1 MTAPVGA
8 RLRCGV
14 HPSRPAVDSCP
25 VCGRLRCGADAAAA
39 GEHGHGCP
47 SCGGSSSEPRR
58 PAAGR
63 GPSELERYVRAA
75 LGATVAALVWGKVT
89 SEYVGSTF
97 FSDISPALL
106 GVACGAAATRAAGS
120 DGSGRTGLR
129 VRVRLRPARDGLLL
143 RRRGRLQPARAPPR
157 RAAPVRGERRWGAAV
172 DAPAAQGGQGRAKRV
187 KYRTSGSAAAQRG
200 PTTNTSTLPG
210 LVEGSATISAGRPA

>member
-1 MTAPVGA
+1 VIAPAGT
-8 RLRCGV
+8 RLRCAV

-89 SEYVGSTF
+89 SEYVGSTL

-129 VRVRLRPARDGLLL
+129 VRVIACVYALLGTAFSFVDEDDYTRLELRLGVLLPYAASVAGVL
-143 RRRGRLQPARAPPR
+143 LWTLPPR
-157 RAAPVRGERRWGAAV
+157 RSVKAAPGA
-172 DAPAAQGGQGRAKRV
+172 
-187 KYRTSGSAAAQRG
+187 
-200 PTTNTSTLPG
+200 
-210 LVEGSATISAGRPA
+210 

>member
-1 MTAPVGA
+1 MTAPAGA
-8 RLRCGV
+8 RLRCAV

-25 VCGRLRCGADAAAA
+25 VCGRLRCGADAVAA

-58 PAAGR
+58 TAAGR

-89 SEYVGSTF
+89 SEYVGSTL

-120 DGSGRTGLR
+120 DYTRLELR
-129 VRVRLRPARDGLLL
+129 LGVLLPYAASVAGVL
-143 RRRGRLQPARAPPR
+143 LWTLPPR
-157 RAAPVRGERRWGAAV
+157 RAVKAAP
-172 DAPAAQGGQGRAKRV
+172 
-187 KYRTSGSAAAQRG
+187 SA
-200 PTTNTSTLPG
+200 
-210 LVEGSATISAGRPA
+210 

>member
-1 MTAPVGA
+1 
-8 RLRCGV
+8 
-14 HPSRPAVDSCP
+14 VDSCP

-129 VRVRLRPARDGLLL
+129 VRVIACVYALLGTAFSFVDEDDYSRLELRLGVLLPYAASVAGVL
-143 RRRGRLQPARAPPR
+143 LWTLPPR
-157 RAAPVRGERRWGAAV
+157 RAVKAAP
-172 DAPAAQGGQGRAKRV
+172 
-187 KYRTSGSAAAQRG
+187 SA
-200 PTTNTSTLPG
+200 
-210 LVEGSATISAGRPA
+210 